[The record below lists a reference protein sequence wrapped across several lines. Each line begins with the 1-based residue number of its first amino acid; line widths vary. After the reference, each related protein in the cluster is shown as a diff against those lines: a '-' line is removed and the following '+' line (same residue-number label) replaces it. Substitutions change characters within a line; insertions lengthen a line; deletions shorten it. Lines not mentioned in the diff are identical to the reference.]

1 MYSASESN
9 EWKLLL
15 LMLSERFASNQ
26 SVVDRRRSKPSM
38 VALKIKFQIDSI
50 VTKIDQMDKHKARQ
64 DSARDKLFG
73 EIGEPGPRSRKK

>member
-1 MYSASESN
+1 
-9 EWKLLL
+9 
-15 LMLSERFASNQ
+15 
-26 SVVDRRRSKPSM
+26 M